1 MYIPGKHNTVADC
14 LSRWAYPA
22 SKGMTDISAHG
33 DEAETAEAKKIIE
46 MERLMEEE
54 GVKCFVVM
62 AADAPL
68 GTRMGRAVR
77 VLAPDGAESD
87 KHLFPESCL
96 QDDWTDDY
104 AKSEAFTP
112 GEVVRRIGEDT
123 YRIKVGQ
130 GQFRE
135 RHESQLR
142 VREPDL
148 RGQHVSLSY
157 AAHEADS
164 DDDYAEQDDY
174 TVEKILAQRPKAS
187 APGGLEFKVRWRGY
201 GPSHD
206 TWEPVSSFV
215 PRVNTPFM
223 EYIRKHKTK
232 IHVSDLAALTR
243 AIAAKGA

>member
-1 MYIPGKHNTVADC
+1 M
-14 LSRWAYPA
+14 
-22 SKGMTDISAHG
+22 G
-33 DEAETAEAKKIIE
+33 D
-46 MERLMEEE
+46 
-54 GVKCFVVM
+54 
-62 AADAPL
+62 
-68 GTRMGRAVR
+68 
-77 VLAPDGAESD
+77 
-87 KHLFPESCL
+87 
-96 QDDWTDDY
+96 Q
-104 AKSEAFTP
+104 TP
-112 GEVVRRIGEDT
+112 PYGHPPHQNLVHTGEVVRRIGEDT
-123 YRIKVGQ
+123 YRIKVGH

-243 AIAAKGA
+243 AIAARGA